1 MKRLD
6 VYLKESLINEG
17 FAEIGAAALVLVAAF
32 CVPNSLS
39 ALYQLCKHG
48 LHKIKTNDLAEKLP
62 ELASVEKRE
71 LIEIFKKRRPE
82 DFERFIKKL
91 DSTTNFEEIIDCI
104 DEFSRNVLTRWNMPN
119 EDREKCK
126 KIYDENSKAKDLKDS
141 RKLKLHWLVS
151 PLEFVEMCLSGIG
164 AGGRWSGDST
174 SGNGWG
180 GGSTSGG
187 GAGGK
192 W

>member
-1 MKRLD
+1 MKNLTEH
-6 VYLKESLINEG
+6 LNESLINEG
-17 FAEIGAAALVLVAAF
+17 FAEIGAAALVLVSAF
-32 CVPNSLS
+32 CVPNSLY

-48 LHKIKTNDLAEKLP
+48 LHKIKTNDIVEKLP
-62 ELASVEKRE
+62 ELASAEKRE

-104 DEFSRNVLTRWNMPN
+104 DEFSRNALTQWNMPE
-119 EDREKCK
+119 EDRKKCK
-126 KIYDENSKAKDLKDS
+126 EIYDENSKAKDLKDS
-141 RKLKLHWLVS
+141 RKLKLHWLIS
-151 PLEFVEMCLSGIG
+151 PLEFVKGCLSGIG
-164 AGGRWSGDST
+164 SRWSGGST
-174 SGNGWG
+174 SGSRWS

-187 GAGGK
+187 GVGGK